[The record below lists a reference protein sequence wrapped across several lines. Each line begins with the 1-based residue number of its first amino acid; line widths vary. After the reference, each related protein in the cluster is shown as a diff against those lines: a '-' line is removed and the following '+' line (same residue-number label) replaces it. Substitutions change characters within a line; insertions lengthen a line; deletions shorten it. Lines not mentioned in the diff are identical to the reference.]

1 MLNKLR
7 EFHAS
12 FHDSEVILWA
22 RSQYLMLA
30 IYTALQSV
38 DMSAIIS
45 DRHLLQGYIFA
56 NAMVTELLR
65 RSREEWKDHK

>member
-1 MLNKLR
+1 MLNQLR
-7 EFHAS
+7 KFRAT

-22 RSQYLMLA
+22 RAQYLMLA

-38 DMSAIIS
+38 DMSSIIS

-56 NAMVTELLR
+56 NALITELLR
-65 RSREEWKDHK
+65 RNREEWKQ

>member
-1 MLNKLR
+1 MLNGLR
-7 EFHAS
+7 RFLAS

-30 IYTALQSV
+30 IYTAMQSV
-38 DMSAIIS
+38 DMSSIIS

-56 NAMVTELLR
+56 NALVTELLR
-65 RSREEWKDHK
+65 RNREDWKDK